1 MLLSPRS
8 WIRPGREPRAI
19 RRQINGIRQN
29 LLCCDGGTTLAAGV
43 CMGKTLRLV
52 PAVMIAFAA
61 VACGGSGDDGAPDP
75 MSAPGNESAGGSVGA
90 NGVPL
95 GPDGLPVGPDGKP
108 LAAKLDGKYELS
120 SYFDLTSTGVFPD
133 AANDTLKALS
143 SFREHP
149 SQTMVDLLAAA
160 GVPVVPNVLNAIPSF
175 IRDQVLGYIDDHMF
189 KSLYDTVPFAQ
200 NLTGMLDD
208 LATITTKF
216 ELVTNLE
223 LPVGDAI
230 GDSQASHTFTGVAYT
245 WNEKRSVIN
254 APDVLKT
261 LEKQS
266 VHANAVSLEKR
277 SPQLESARLK
287 VGDHTFSVPIG
298 SFAVLAADKLVQDK
312 FGVPDLRAALGKV
325 VDCAAVAQ
333 DVSTR
338 CIDPVGPG
346 KICVDHKTEIEGLCN
361 AGLDIIVGTIQGQI
375 KRLDLPL
382 LHMAEGEAQMWD
394 APTEKGPLDATI
406 DRIDHGYWTATVNVG
421 KSEKTILAT
430 FLGHR
435 IGDVAN
441 PSR

>member
-1 MLLSPRS
+1 
-8 WIRPGREPRAI
+8 
-19 RRQINGIRQN
+19 
-29 LLCCDGGTTLAAGV
+29 
-43 CMGKTLRLV
+43 MGKTLRLV

-61 VACGGSGDDGAPDP
+61 IACGGGGGDGSPDP
-75 MSAPGNESAGGSVGA
+75 MSAAGNNPGGSVGA

-108 LAAKLDGKYELS
+108 LAPKLDGKYELS
-120 SYFDLTSTGVFPD
+120 NYFDLTSTGVFPD

-143 SFREHP
+143 NFKEHP

-160 GVPVVPNVLNAIPSF
+160 KVPVVNVLNAIPSF
-175 IRDQVLGYIDDHMF
+175 IRDQVLGYIDDHII
-189 KSLYDTVPFAQ
+189 KSLYQTVPFAQ
-200 NLTGMLDD
+200 NLTSMLDD

-230 GDSQASHTFTGVAYT
+230 GDSQASHTFAGVAYS
-245 WNEKRSVIN
+245 WNDKRNVIN

-266 VHANAVSLEKR
+266 VKANAVSLEKR
-277 SPQLESARLK
+277 SPELESARLK
-287 VGDHTFSVPIG
+287 VGDHMFNVPIG
-298 SFAVLAADKLVQDK
+298 SFAVLAADKLVQEK
-312 FGVPDLRAALGKV
+312 FGAADLRAAFGKV
-325 VDCAAVAQ
+325 VDCSALAT
-333 DVSTR
+333 DVSNR
-338 CIDPVGPG
+338 CVDPPGPG

-361 AGLDIIVGTIQGQI
+361 AGLDILVGTIQGQI

-382 LHMAEGEAQMWD
+382 LHMTEGEAQMWD
-394 APTEKGPLDATI
+394 APTDKGPLDATI

-430 FLGHR
+430 FIGHR
-435 IGDVAN
+435 IGDVAA

>member
-1 MLLSPRS
+1 V
-8 WIRPGREPRAI
+8 G
-19 RRQINGIRQN
+19 
-29 LLCCDGGTTLAAGV
+29 
-43 CMGKTLRLV
+43 MGKTLRLV

-61 VACGGSGDDGAPDP
+61 VACGGGGDDGTPDP
-75 MSAPGNESAGGSVGA
+75 MTAPGNIPTGGSVGA

-95 GPDGLPVGPDGKP
+95 GADGLPVGPDGKP
-108 LAAKLDGKYELS
+108 LAPKLDGKYELS

-133 AANDTLKALS
+133 PANETLKALS
-143 SFREHP
+143 SFKEHP

-160 GVPVVPNVLNAIPSF
+160 NVPVVPNVLNAIPSF
-175 IRDQVLGYIDDHMF
+175 IRDQVLGYIDDHIV
-189 KSLYDTVPFAQ
+189 KSLYQSVPFAKS
-200 NLTGMLDD
+200 LTGMLDD

-230 GDSQASHTFTGVAYT
+230 GDSQASHTFAGVAYN
-245 WNEKRSVIN
+245 WSDKRNVIN
-254 APDVLKT
+254 APDVLES

-277 SPQLESARLK
+277 SPALESARLK
-287 VGDHTFSVPIG
+287 LGEHTFNVPIG

-312 FGVPDLRAALGKV
+312 LGVPDLRAAFAKV
-325 VDCAAVAQ
+325 IDCAALAQ

-338 CIDPVGPG
+338 CVDPPGPG

-361 AGLDIIVGTIQGQI
+361 AGLDILVGTIQAQI

-382 LHMAEGEAQMWD
+382 LHMKEGEAQMWD
-394 APTEKGPLDATI
+394 APADKGSLDATI
-406 DRIDHGYWTATVNVG
+406 DRVDHGYWTATVNVG
-421 KSEKTILAT
+421 KSQKTILAT

-435 IGDVAN
+435 IGDVAA

>member
-1 MLLSPRS
+1 
-8 WIRPGREPRAI
+8 
-19 RRQINGIRQN
+19 
-29 LLCCDGGTTLAAGV
+29 
-43 CMGKTLRLV
+43 MGKTVRLV

-61 VACGGSGDDGAPDP
+61 VACGGGGDDGTPDP
-75 MSAPGNESAGGSVGA
+75 MSAPGNAAAGGSVGA

-108 LAAKLDGKYELS
+108 LAPKLDGKYELS
-120 SYFDLTSTGVFPD
+120 NYFDLTSTGVLPD
-133 AANDTLKALS
+133 PANDTLKALS
-143 SFREHP
+143 NFKEHP

-160 GVPVVPNVLNAIPSF
+160 NVPVVPNVLDAIPSF
-175 IRDQVLGYIDDHMF
+175 IRDQVLGYIDDHLV
-189 KSLYDTVPFAQ
+189 KSLYKSVPFAQ
-200 NLTGMLDD
+200 TLTGMLDD
-208 LATITTKF
+208 LASITTKF

-230 GDSQASHTFTGVAYT
+230 GDSQASHTFAGVAYN
-245 WNEKRSVIN
+245 WSDKRNVIN
-254 APDVLKT
+254 APDVLET

-277 SPQLESARLK
+277 SPVLESARLK
-287 VGDHTFSVPIG
+287 VGDHVFNVPIG

-312 FGVPDLRAALGKV
+312 LGVPDLRAAFGKV
-325 VDCAAVAQ
+325 IDCAALAQ

-338 CIDPVGPG
+338 CVDPPGPG

-361 AGLDIIVGTIQGQI
+361 AGLDILVGTIQGQI

-382 LHMAEGEAQMWD
+382 LHMKEGEAQMWD
-394 APTEKGPLDATI
+394 APADKGPLDATI

-430 FLGHR
+430 FIGHR
-435 IGDVAN
+435 IGDVAA

>member
-1 MLLSPRS
+1 
-8 WIRPGREPRAI
+8 
-19 RRQINGIRQN
+19 
-29 LLCCDGGTTLAAGV
+29 
-43 CMGKTLRLV
+43 MGKTVRLV

-61 VACGGSGDDGAPDP
+61 VACGGGGDDGTPDP
-75 MSAPGNESAGGSVGA
+75 MSAPGNAAAGGSVGA

-108 LAAKLDGKYELS
+108 LAPKLDGKYELS
-120 SYFDLTSTGVFPD
+120 NYFDLTSTGVLPD
-133 AANDTLKALS
+133 PANDTLKALS
-143 SFREHP
+143 NFKEHP

-160 GVPVVPNVLNAIPSF
+160 NVPVVPNVLDAIPSF
-175 IRDQVLGYIDDHMF
+175 IRDQVLGYIDDHLV
-189 KSLYDTVPFAQ
+189 KSLYKSVPFAQ
-200 NLTGMLDD
+200 TLTGMLDD
-208 LATITTKF
+208 LASITTKF

-230 GDSQASHTFTGVAYT
+230 GDSQASHTFAGVAYN
-245 WNEKRSVIN
+245 WSDKRNVIN
-254 APDVLKT
+254 APDVLET

-277 SPQLESARLK
+277 SPVLESARLK
-287 VGDHTFSVPIG
+287 VGDHVFNVPIG

-312 FGVPDLRAALGKV
+312 LGVPDLRAAFGKV
-325 VDCAAVAQ
+325 IDCAALAQ

-338 CIDPVGPG
+338 CVDPPGPG

-361 AGLDIIVGTIQGQI
+361 AGLDILVGTIQ
-375 KRLDLPL
+375 
-382 LHMAEGEAQMWD
+382 
-394 APTEKGPLDATI
+394 API

-430 FLGHR
+430 FIGHR
-435 IGDVAN
+435 IGDVAA